1 MSVQRPVT
9 MPGDDNRPVTWRD
22 GIHLQGTPIWCDA
35 RRARD
40 VCFVSCAHA
49 AGASR
54 HGQLIATAPTLALLG
69 ADPHGTQLAVPYGR
83 PFTLGTVRLELLR
96 SGHTLG
102 SASLVAD
109 VGGQRV
115 LYAGAIDPRGNGL
128 GEAADLRACDALV
141 LAATY
146 GHPRYRFPPAD
157 QIKAA
162 VAGFVDEVMAAG
174 GVAALLVSSPSKAL
188 DVACWLAARGAI
200 PLYGHRSVC
209 AAVRRLRE
217 THPTLPRVRRW
228 SPSSSDVSAAGDPSG
243 GQGAMRD
250 EADAAPDPAPDPVL
264 DLATGPA
271 ADPAAGGRAH
281 GGAVLL
287 WPARQ
292 RHALDA
298 LPAGSRTA
306 LVSGRALDP
315 EQVAALNVDAAYAW
329 SNQADHDGL
338 IAYIDSC
345 GARDVFLTHR
355 HAETLAAALDRES
368 RRVRALGPP
377 LQMPLFVS

>member
-1 MSVQRPVT
+1 MSVQRPAT
-9 MPGDDNRPVTWRD
+9 TPGVDHSPVTWRD
-22 GIHLQGTPIWCDA
+22 GIHLHGTPIWCDA

-54 HGQLIATAPTLALLG
+54 HGQLIATASTLALLG
-69 ADPHGTQLAVPYGR
+69 PDPHGTQLAVPYGR
-83 PFTLGTVRLELLR
+83 PFTLGAVRLELLR

-128 GEAADLRACDALV
+128 GGAADLRACDALV
-141 LAATY
+141 IAATY
-146 GHPRYRFPPAD
+146 GHPRYRFPLAD
-157 QIKAA
+157 QVKAE
-162 VAGFVDEVMAAG
+162 VAGFVDEVMTEG
-174 GVAALLVSSPSKAL
+174 GVAVLLVSSPSKAL
-188 DVACWLAARGAI
+188 DVACWLATQGMI
-200 PLYGHRSVC
+200 QLFGHRSVC
-209 AAVRRLRE
+209 AAVRRLRD

-228 SPSSSDVSAAGDPSG
+228 SLQSGNSPTAGDPSVSQDMVLDDVG
-243 GQGAMRD
+243 
-250 EADAAPDPAPDPVL
+250 AAPV
-264 DLATGPA
+264 TGPA
-271 ADPAAGGRAH
+271 PGS
-281 GGAVLL
+281 AVLL
-287 WPARQ
+287 WPAQQ
-292 RHALDA
+292 RHALGT

-315 EQVAALNVDAAYAW
+315 EQLAVLNVDAAYAW
-329 SNQADHDGL
+329 SNQADHDDL

-355 HAETLAAALDRES
+355 HAEALATALDSES